1 MQKYWT
7 AFTDKGI
14 EYLIKSDM
22 SSAEIKTTL
31 FFTTIMNEEN
41 IITIPRK
48 TDIFKIMD
56 QKLKT
61 GYSTATQARTF
72 SKLQSLNIIKK
83 IPKNTE
89 FTPGFM
95 FNPFIAYNGGKA
107 KGQLNSINWIK
118 INNYTIKSKKY
129 TKEYILISKETLKE
143 IHPFDTK
150 LFNSDFDFE
159 GINELL

>member
-1 MQKYWT
+1 
-7 AFTDKGI
+7 
-14 EYLIKSDM
+14 
-22 SSAEIKTTL
+22 
-31 FFTTIMNEEN
+31 
-41 IITIPRK
+41 
-48 TDIFKIMD
+48 
-56 QKLKT
+56 
-61 GYSTATQARTF
+61 
-72 SKLQSLNIIKK
+72 
-83 IPKNTE
+83 
-89 FTPGFM
+89 M

>member
-61 GYSTATQARTF
+61 GYSKQHKQEL
-72 SKLQSLNIIKK
+72 SQN
-83 IPKNTE
+83 
-89 FTPGFM
+89 
-95 FNPFIAYNGGKA
+95 YN
-107 KGQLNSINWIK
+107 L
-118 INNYTIKSKKY
+118 
-129 TKEYILISKETLKE
+129 
-143 IHPFDTK
+143 
-150 LFNSDFDFE
+150 
-159 GINELL
+159 